1 MITWYLLLLVKRIWP
16 LNVRQTVFKYSILN
30 SNTCNRPIRSI
41 MNVNWYS
48 HLLLLISSNYS
59 IWQVRSIHMKLTA
72 LYVRNTTIRMVIEL
86 YFWMKRP
93 IHILWRVLDLVMFYL
108 YAKLPIIQ
116 QWTKLLNANLS
127 NNRRLRIESIWD
139 TMHWIRAFH
148 LSSLL

>member
-1 MITWYLLLLVKRIWP
+1 MIIWYLLLLVKRIWP
-16 LNVRQTVFKYSILN
+16 LNVRKTVLKYSILN
-30 SNTCNRPIRSI
+30 DKQSRRLKQKSP
-41 MNVNWYS
+41 S
-48 HLLLLISSNYS
+48 HRLLLISSNYS

-93 IHILWRVLDLVMFYL
+93 IHTLWRVLDLVMFYL

-127 NNRRLRIESIWD
+127 NNQRLRIESIWD
-139 TMHWIRAFH
+139 TTHWIRAFH